1 MMAMVIDRLTLHKK
15 LVDILGSTNVYYQ
28 EPPNTGMKYPCIL
41 YSFNSI
47 VVDKADNKPYIVTGN
62 WTITHMFKKISDDTI
77 KYDMLDSFLGI
88 SFDRRIKT
96 GGVYNDYYTL
106 IQ

>member
-1 MMAMVIDRLTLHKK
+1 MVIDRLALHKK
-15 LVDILGSTNVYYQ
+15 LVDILGSNNVYCQ

-47 VVDKADNKPYIVTGN
+47 EVDKADNKPYILTGN

-77 KYDMLDSFLGI
+77 KYDMLNEFLGI

-106 IQ
+106 NQ

>member
-1 MMAMVIDRLTLHKK
+1 MVIDRLALHKK
-15 LVDILGSTNVYYQ
+15 LVDILGSNNVYYQ

-47 VVDKADNKPYIVTGN
+47 EVDKADNKPYILTGN

-77 KYDMLDSFLGI
+77 KYNMLNEFLGI

-106 IQ
+106 NQ

>member
-1 MMAMVIDRLTLHKK
+1 MAMVIDRLTLHKK
-15 LVDILGSTNVYYQ
+15 LVDILGSNNVYYQ

-47 VVDKADNKPYIVTGN
+47 VVDKADNKPYILTGN

-77 KYDMLDSFLGI
+77 KYDMLNEFLGI

-106 IQ
+106 NQ

>member
-1 MMAMVIDRLTLHKK
+1 MVIDRLALHKK

-47 VVDKADNKPYIVTGN
+47 IVDKADNKPYILTGN

-77 KYDMLDSFLGI
+77 KYNMLNEFFGI

-106 IQ
+106 NQ

>member
-1 MMAMVIDRLTLHKK
+1 MVIDRLALHKK
-15 LVDILGSTNVYYQ
+15 LVDILGSNNVYYQ

-41 YSFNSI
+41 FSFNSI
-47 VVDKADNKPYIVTGN
+47 AVDKADNKPYILTGN

-77 KYDMLDSFLGI
+77 KYDMLNEFLGI

-106 IQ
+106 NQ

>member
-1 MMAMVIDRLTLHKK
+1 MVIDRLALHKK
-15 LVDILGSTNVYYQ
+15 LVDILGSNNVYYQ

-47 VVDKADNKPYIVTGN
+47 IVDKADNKPYILTGN

-77 KYDMLDSFLGI
+77 KYNMLNEFLGI

-106 IQ
+106 NQ

>member
-1 MMAMVIDRLTLHKK
+1 MVIDRLALHKK
-15 LVDILGSTNVYYQ
+15 LVDILGSNNVYYQ

-47 VVDKADNKPYIVTGN
+47 VVDKADNKPYILTGN

-77 KYDMLDSFLGI
+77 KYDMLNGVLGI

-106 IQ
+106 NQ

>member
-1 MMAMVIDRLTLHKK
+1 MVIDRLALHKK

-47 VVDKADNKPYIVTGN
+47 TVDKADSKPYILTGN

-77 KYDMLDSFLGI
+77 KYNMLNEFLGI

-106 IQ
+106 NQ

>member
-1 MMAMVIDRLTLHKK
+1 MVIDRLALHKK
-15 LVDILGSTNVYYQ
+15 LVDILGSNNVYYQ

-47 VVDKADNKPYIVTGN
+47 VVDKADNKPYILTGN

-77 KYDMLDSFLGI
+77 KYNMLNEFLGI

-106 IQ
+106 NQ

>member
-1 MMAMVIDRLTLHKK
+1 MVIDRLALHKK

-47 VVDKADNKPYIVTGN
+47 IVDKADNKPYILTGN
-62 WTITHMFKKISDDTI
+62 WTITYMFKKISDDTI
-77 KYDMLDSFLGI
+77 KYDMLNEFLGI

-106 IQ
+106 NQ

>member
-1 MMAMVIDRLTLHKK
+1 MVIDRLALHKK

-47 VVDKADNKPYIVTGN
+47 IVDKADNKPYILTGN

-77 KYDMLDSFLGI
+77 KYDMLNEFLGI
-88 SFDRRIKT
+88 EPQCYLFSTWFR
-96 GGVYNDYYTL
+96 
-106 IQ
+106 QM

>member
-1 MMAMVIDRLTLHKK
+1 MIIDRLALHKK
-15 LVDILGSTNVYYQ
+15 LVDILGSNNVYYQ

-47 VVDKADNKPYIVTGN
+47 IVDKADNKPYILTGN

-77 KYDMLDSFLGI
+77 KYNMLNEFLGI

-106 IQ
+106 NQ

>member
-1 MMAMVIDRLTLHKK
+1 MVIDRLALHKK

-28 EPPNTGMKYPCIL
+28 EPPNTGMKYPYIL

-47 VVDKADNKPYIVTGN
+47 IVDKADNKPYILTGN

-77 KYDMLDSFLGI
+77 KYDMLNEFLGI

-106 IQ
+106 NQ

>member
-1 MMAMVIDRLTLHKK
+1 MVIDRLALHKK

-28 EPPNTGMKYPCIL
+28 EPPNTGMKYPCLL

-47 VVDKADNKPYIVTGN
+47 IVDKADNKPYILTGN

-77 KYDMLDSFLGI
+77 KYNMLNEFLGI

-106 IQ
+106 NQ

>member
-1 MMAMVIDRLTLHKK
+1 MVIDRLALHKK
-15 LVDILGSTNVYYQ
+15 LVDILGSNNVYYQ

-47 VVDKADNKPYIVTGN
+47 IVDKADKKPYILTGN

-77 KYDMLDSFLGI
+77 KYDMLNEFLGI

-106 IQ
+106 NQ

>member
-1 MMAMVIDRLTLHKK
+1 MVIDRLALHKK

-47 VVDKADNKPYIVTGN
+47 AVDKADNKPYILTVN

-77 KYDMLDSFLGI
+77 KYDMLNEFLGI

-106 IQ
+106 NQ

>member
-1 MMAMVIDRLTLHKK
+1 MVIDRLALHKK
-15 LVDILGSTNVYYQ
+15 LVDILGSNNVYYQ

-47 VVDKADNKPYIVTGN
+47 VVDKADNKPYILTGN

-77 KYDMLDSFLGI
+77 KYDMLNEFFGI

-106 IQ
+106 NQ

>member
-1 MMAMVIDRLTLHKK
+1 MVIDRLALHKK

-47 VVDKADNKPYIVTGN
+47 AVDKADNKPYILTGN

-77 KYDMLDSFLGI
+77 KYDMLNSLLGI

-96 GGVYNDYYTL
+96 GGVYNAYYTL
-106 IQ
+106 NQ

>member
-1 MMAMVIDRLTLHKK
+1 MVIDRLALHKK
-15 LVDILGSTNVYYQ
+15 LVDILGSNNVYYQ

-47 VVDKADNKPYIVTGN
+47 ADDKADNKPYILTGN

-77 KYDMLDSFLGI
+77 KYDMLNEFLGI

-106 IQ
+106 NQ

>member
-1 MMAMVIDRLTLHKK
+1 MVIDRLALHKK

-47 VVDKADNKPYIVTGN
+47 TVDKADNKPYILTGN

-77 KYDMLDSFLGI
+77 KYDMLDKFLGI

-106 IQ
+106 NQ

>member
-1 MMAMVIDRLTLHKK
+1 
-15 LVDILGSTNVYYQ
+15 
-28 EPPNTGMKYPCIL
+28 
-41 YSFNSI
+41 
-47 VVDKADNKPYIVTGN
+47 
-62 WTITHMFKKISDDTI
+62 MFKKISDDTI

>member
-1 MMAMVIDRLTLHKK
+1 MVIDRLALHKK

-47 VVDKADNKPYIVTGN
+47 AVDKADNKPYILTGN
-62 WTITHMFKKISDDTI
+62 WTITHMFKKISYDTI
-77 KYDMLDSFLGI
+77 KYNMIYSFLGI

-106 IQ
+106 NQ

>member
-1 MMAMVIDRLTLHKK
+1 MVIDRLALHKK

-47 VVDKADNKPYIVTGN
+47 IVDKADNKPYILTGN
-62 WTITHMFKKISDDTI
+62 WTITHMFKKTSDDTI
-77 KYDMLDSFLGI
+77 KYDMLNAFLGI

-106 IQ
+106 NQ

>member
-1 MMAMVIDRLTLHKK
+1 MVIDRLALHKK
-15 LVDILGSTNVYYQ
+15 LVDILGSNNVYYQ
-28 EPPNTGMKYPCIL
+28 EPPNIGMKYPCIL

-47 VVDKADNKPYIVTGN
+47 SVDKADNKPYILTGN

-77 KYDMLDSFLGI
+77 KYDMLNEFLGI

-106 IQ
+106 NQ

>member
-1 MMAMVIDRLTLHKK
+1 MVIDRLALHKK

-47 VVDKADNKPYIVTGN
+47 IVDKADNKPYILTGN
-62 WTITHMFKKISDDTI
+62 WTLTHMFKKISDATI
-77 KYDMLDSFLGI
+77 KYNMLHEYLGI

-106 IQ
+106 NQ

>member
-1 MMAMVIDRLTLHKK
+1 
-15 LVDILGSTNVYYQ
+15 
-28 EPPNTGMKYPCIL
+28 MKYPCIL

-47 VVDKADNKPYIVTGN
+47 VVDKADNKPYILTGN

-77 KYDMLDSFLGI
+77 KYDMLNEFLGI

-106 IQ
+106 NQ